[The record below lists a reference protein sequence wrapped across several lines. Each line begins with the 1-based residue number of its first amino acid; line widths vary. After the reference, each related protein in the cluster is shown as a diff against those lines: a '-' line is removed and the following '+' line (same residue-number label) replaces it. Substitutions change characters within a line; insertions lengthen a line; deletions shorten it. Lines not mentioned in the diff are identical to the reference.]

1 MIDRNGISLSLT
13 RPICSMGKKKKEM
26 KRKKKRFFKFFL
38 QLGNQSH
45 NMANNKQIHNR
56 IDWDLLKSII
66 DSLRIVQIN
75 CEFVNNLPIID
86 RERENVWCFG
96 ERYMWKSTWC
106 SVWLSWWKLRDTHE
120 IHHPTVINSKEKMMF
135 NSREGFAGIFHCYAA
150 ASAAVGLGGKK
161 WAVSARCRLFF
172 SVQLVSSFPC
182 RMAEKCANIHYF

>member
-1 MIDRNGISLSLT
+1 MASLSLT

-56 IDWDLLKSII
+56 IDWDLLKSIM

-86 RERENVWCFG
+86 RERERECVVFWREIYVKIHLVQCLVVMVKT
-96 ERYMWKSTWC
+96 ERYTWNP
-106 SVWLSWWKLRDTHE
+106 SSDSYKLQREDDVQFSRGICRDF
-120 IHHPTVINSKEKMMF
+120 PLLCGSS
-135 NSREGFAGIFHCYAA
+135 SRAG
-150 ASAAVGLGGKK
+150 
-161 WAVSARCRLFF
+161 W
-172 SVQLVSSFPC
+172 
-182 RMAEKCANIHYF
+182 